1 MKSES
6 DWKLEKENA
15 YVLGGSGDT
24 GKVELMLALVM
35 VVQSIEKW
43 TEDSLQLL
51 KTLVN
56 LQKNII
62 PYSVNM

>member
-1 MKSES
+1 MKSEP

>member
-1 MKSES
+1 M
-6 DWKLEKENA
+6 EKENA

-43 TEDSLQLL
+43 TEDSLQLERFYL
-51 KTLVN
+51 
-56 LQKNII
+56 
-62 PYSVNM
+62 